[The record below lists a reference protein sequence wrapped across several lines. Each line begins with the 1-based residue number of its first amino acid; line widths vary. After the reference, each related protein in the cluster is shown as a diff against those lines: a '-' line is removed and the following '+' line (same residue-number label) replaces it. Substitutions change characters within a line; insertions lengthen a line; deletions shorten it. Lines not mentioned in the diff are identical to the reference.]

1 MTRGVSAFPSPFGL
15 DSDLMFAGNGTADP
29 SPAPGDLAVVVT
41 PQTSRTPVKSPRAAR
56 RHLSRGRR
64 RETSAGEITPA
75 PFVHHAPFRLEP
87 AKQARQTVKLG
98 RRGFHLRSRATDGAG
113 TEGEAAGQSI
123 IVPTAIVG
131 VILASA
137 SYFFN
142 FIG

>member
-1 MTRGVSAFPSPFGL
+1 M
-15 DSDLMFAGNGTADP
+15 
-29 SPAPGDLAVVVT
+29 
-41 PQTSRTPVKSPRAAR
+41 
-56 RHLSRGRR
+56 
-64 RETSAGEITPA
+64 PA
-75 PFVHHAPFRLEP
+75 PFVHHAPFHLEP

-98 RRGFHLRSRATDGAG
+98 RRGFHLRSRRATDGTG

-131 VILASA
+131 VILAWA